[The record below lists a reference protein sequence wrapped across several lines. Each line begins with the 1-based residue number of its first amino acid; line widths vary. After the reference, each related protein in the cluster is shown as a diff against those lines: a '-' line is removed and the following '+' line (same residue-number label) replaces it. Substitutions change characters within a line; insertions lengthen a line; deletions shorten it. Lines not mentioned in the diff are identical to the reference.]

1 MKNVVNNFLLMI
13 QFLTRINI
21 NKNLSCDKENF
32 KWGSIFMPV
41 IGLLIGGIQW
51 ALYKAIE
58 YLLPIN
64 ICVLIVILIG
74 IILTGAMHMDGL
86 GDMCDGFFAFKGKD
100 KIIEIMKDSRVGT
113 FSCIVIIMDILF
125 RYNLFYYIVPRF
137 SVAIIAA
144 PVISR
149 MSTLFIITIGKTAK
163 STGTGNLFIG
173 NTKIVQLIIG
183 IIITLMILLFV
194 VVMNPRYSIILI
206 LSAILISFI
215 FNLYCNKKIG
225 GLTGDLLGANN
236 EIVEILVLILIS
248 AVMLK

>member
-1 MKNVVNNFLLMI
+1 MI